1 MTILQ
6 TYFSKPFLEKLC
18 IAFEEMT
25 YAPDELIFAVSIS
38 AFIFCRKETKKKS
51 FTIL

>member
-25 YAPDELIFAVSIS
+25 YAPDELIFAVR
-38 AFIFCRKETKKKS
+38 FLDFN
-51 FTIL
+51 FV